1 MANIKPL
8 GDRVVVRP
16 LPADE
21 KTASGL
27 FIPDTAKEKPQ
38 KGTVV
43 AVGPGKVENG
53 TKVDMTVTE
62 GDTVLYGKYSGTE
75 INLDKEDLLIMR
87 ESDILGIVAG

>member
-16 LPADE
+16 MPADE

-53 TKVDMTVTE
+53 TKVDMTVSE

-75 INLDKEDLLIMR
+75 INIDKEDLLIMR